1 MRQDS
6 AQGPTYSMHNI
17 VLFFLG
23 MMNPHRRSILFC
35 ICLFMHGGGD
45 VMSVTLKMV
54 EGTLSGSLRT
64 QNGGVSRNQ
73 PLTFDFVD
81 LSDGATRVVASDVG
95 ARMID
100 NVTVRGELGSD
111 IPFLGSI
118 NAELQVSDI
127 QNEFSVNAHLEF
139 EVIPSANSA
148 ESRGP
153 VTITL
158 IADGST
164 ENLFNG
170 NGGFQPIAPDSGS
183 IVEGLACQPKY
194 IVSFPSSTGSGQLDL
209 SHTTVAKDASFE
221 VMQGERFSINVE
233 LCAFNSRGTR
243 TGVYSQFMVLMSEP
257 QTTSGDLVVRA
268 VDWNLGDGGIDFEYE
283 VVGSLR
289 STPTVGTAFLYWAK
303 GIGLEHKLTTSS
315 MLSYEFQILEGS
327 TGAKRVYIPASKFP
341 ELPEFFLNWPKT
353 NSPAGEPPLGATHL
367 LLVLQNSDGNL
378 SRPDGIATLTPPRF
392 LERREKHEEP
402 IADLKYLETNL
413 LSAVREFEDAIFAAG
428 EASGKKVSFVVTST
442 RRSREYQGHL
452 YELKMQFENLLNPKN
467 VSGVKSWKKW
477 GVRPQLKVAPGTPAM
492 LLYHTIKDLNW
503 EILKHENIGPTND
516 EPSTLWVSK
525 RKVSH
530 HVPDPYPDGP
540 VRAVDISVPELLD
553 SEVLN
558 IAKTKNLHRPHK
570 NDHVHYELKETQPR
584 VRNAHVE
591 IVGGQADTSVS
602 NRSLIDELSTTSR
615 ISKRSSVN
623 SLETSPILLLV
634 TDSRGRRIGFD
645 PVTGMEINEIG
656 APAQYSGME
665 AELQSFVLPL
675 SVIADGDYVISGVG
689 TRQSEY
695 VIELHHFSESPG
707 ENIPVTLAEGV
718 AHPGTAIF
726 ETSVTLEGYSGE
738 DGIVQL
744 NNHVP
749 GKIDAR
755 VTHLGG
761 TGVGDG
767 WKAQIYAGP
776 EGTSV
781 SSLLPMFP
789 ITTFRGNSSTT
800 SGYVNPVDALIPGLA
815 PVERATLVLRV
826 FNGASYETSL
836 SRSESSPITVVLGGG
851 TLPSAHLVGLDRI
864 MIETVASPPVITSQ
878 PQSSTVSPNSSVS
891 LSVTASGGGI
901 YQWYKNGV
909 TIADAVGA
917 AHSIEN
923 AQEHDSGTYVVVVR
937 NSEGT
942 VTSSSALLTVSSG
955 PDVVTEPLMQ
965 FGLGSLR
972 AVAYSPGGT
981 MIATVGQRGT
991 FLWSASDGSL
1001 IRRIDGHTD
1010 WVNSVTFSPDGTQ
1023 VLTGSDDQTAKLW
1036 SVSDGSLIRTFD
1048 GHTDLVRSIAFSP
1061 NGTKVLTGSDDRTA
1075 KLWSV
1080 SDGSLIRTFDGPAN
1094 PVRSVA
1100 FSPDGTKI
1108 LTGNLYD
1115 AAKLWS
1121 VSDGSLIRTF
1131 DGHTSP
1137 VTSVAFSPDGTKV
1150 LTGGDDQTAKLWSVS
1165 DGSLLRTFDGH
1176 TSNVNSVAFSPDG
1189 TKVLTGSH
1197 DWTAKLWSVNDGS
1210 LIRTFDGH
1218 LHWVES
1224 VAFSPDG
1231 TKVLTGSHNNTAKL
1245 WSVSDGSLIRTFD
1258 GHMDLVFGVA
1268 FSPDGTKVLTGS
1280 DDNTA
1285 KLWSVNDGSLI
1296 WTINAHLRSVTSVA
1310 FSPDGTKVLTGSGNS
1325 NAKLWSVSDGSL
1337 IRWFGRH
1344 LSWVWSV
1351 AFSPDG
1357 TKVLT
1362 GSDDWTAKL
1371 WSVNDGSLIWTFDGH
1386 TAGVTSVAFSPDGT
1400 KVLTGSDDSTARLWS
1415 VSDGSLIRRFDRHTA
1430 WVWSVAFSPDGTKV
1444 LTGSDDWT
1452 AKLWSVN
1459 DGRLIRTFD
1468 GHADGVT
1475 SAAFSPDGTKVLTGS
1490 RDNTA
1495 KLWSVNDGRLIR
1507 TFDGNAD
1514 SVWSVAFSPDGTK
1527 VLTGS
1532 HDGVSFLYPASS
1544 DSAPPQIVESPQL
1557 QTVLGGSSVTF
1568 AGVASGAKP
1577 LTYQWT
1583 KDGVG
1588 LPGASTATYSIA
1600 SAQQEHEGDYSLVVS
1615 NAIGSITSASA
1626 TLIVLAPNTAPT
1638 ISQIANQSISENG
1651 STAALVFSIRDAE
1664 SDPESLMVTVNSSN
1678 PELVADGNILLAG
1691 SGANRALTIIPESG
1705 QTGQTTISITVTD
1718 DANDTTTK
1726 TFVVTVER
1734 IDTTRPTISP
1744 IENQSTVVGQSIEG
1758 IEFSVW
1764 DPKIDVLRISVI
1776 SSNKTLV
1783 PDENLSLGRI
1793 GGKRTLT
1800 VTPVSGQTGQTT
1812 VSIIASDESNNSTT
1826 ITFVVRV
1833 VAPDTAPPTVSEI
1846 GPQTTLSGRTISDI
1860 AFVVRDDVTEGDALG
1875 ITVSSSNKRLVPDGN
1890 LILVGSGANREL
1902 EVRSVSGQPGQTT
1915 ISITVTDEANNTT
1928 TRTFV
1933 VTVIVPDATPPTV
1946 SEIGPQSTVSGQTI
1960 AGIIF
1965 AVSDAETGPDALAIT
1980 VTSSNKVLVPGEN
1993 LFLDGKGGG
2002 LSLTVEPESG
2012 RFGQTTI
2019 SITVTDE
2026 ANNTT
2031 TRTFVVSVARPA
2043 DTTPPT
2049 VSEVGPQ
2056 TTFSGRPISDI
2067 SFSVGDDVTEEDEL
2081 GISTTSSNQTLVP
2094 DGNLVLGGTGSIR
2107 TLEVTSASGQS
2118 GQTTISITVTDEA
2131 NNTTTRTFV
2140 VTVIVPDATPPTV
2153 SEIGPRSTE
2162 SGQPI
2167 SGILFAV
2174 SDAETGPDALR
2185 ITVSSSNQTLVPNGN
2200 LVLGGTG
2207 GAKILTV
2214 NPVNGQSGETTVSIT
2229 VTDEANNSTLRTFV
2243 IAVGAGSSTL
2253 HPADNNPPDN
2263 RISQQELVTYAVSW
2277 KTGRDWPIGP
2287 NPIPQEYVV
2296 RAAILWKQGERYRQ
2310 DASSAGAPEWWVS
2323 SAGL

>member
-1 MRQDS
+1 MH
-6 AQGPTYSMHNI
+6 QG
-17 VLFFLG
+17 
-23 MMNPHRRSILFC
+23 
-35 ICLFMHGGGD
+35 
-45 VMSVTLKMV
+45 
-54 EGTLSGSLRT
+54 
-64 QNGGVSRNQ
+64 
-73 PLTFDFVD
+73 
-81 LSDGATRVVASDVG
+81 A
-95 ARMID
+95 
-100 NVTVRGELGSD
+100 
-111 IPFLGSI
+111 
-118 NAELQVSDI
+118 
-127 QNEFSVNAHLEF
+127 
-139 EVIPSANSA
+139 
-148 ESRGP
+148 
-153 VTITL
+153 
-158 IADGST
+158 
-164 ENLFNG
+164 
-170 NGGFQPIAPDSGS
+170 
-183 IVEGLACQPKY
+183 
-194 IVSFPSSTGSGQLDL
+194 
-209 SHTTVAKDASFE
+209 
-221 VMQGERFSINVE
+221 
-233 LCAFNSRGTR
+233 
-243 TGVYSQFMVLMSEP
+243 
-257 QTTSGDLVVRA
+257 
-268 VDWNLGDGGIDFEYE
+268 
-283 VVGSLR
+283 
-289 STPTVGTAFLYWAK
+289 
-303 GIGLEHKLTTSS
+303 
-315 MLSYEFQILEGS
+315 
-327 TGAKRVYIPASKFP
+327 
-341 ELPEFFLNWPKT
+341 
-353 NSPAGEPPLGATHL
+353 
-367 LLVLQNSDGNL
+367 
-378 SRPDGIATLTPPRF
+378 
-392 LERREKHEEP
+392 
-402 IADLKYLETNL
+402 
-413 LSAVREFEDAIFAAG
+413 
-428 EASGKKVSFVVTST
+428 
-442 RRSREYQGHL
+442 
-452 YELKMQFENLLNPKN
+452 
-467 VSGVKSWKKW
+467 
-477 GVRPQLKVAPGTPAM
+477 
-492 LLYHTIKDLNW
+492 
-503 EILKHENIGPTND
+503 
-516 EPSTLWVSK
+516 
-525 RKVSH
+525 
-530 HVPDPYPDGP
+530 
-540 VRAVDISVPELLD
+540 
-553 SEVLN
+553 
-558 IAKTKNLHRPHK
+558 
-570 NDHVHYELKETQPR
+570 
-584 VRNAHVE
+584 
-591 IVGGQADTSVS
+591 
-602 NRSLIDELSTTSR
+602 
-615 ISKRSSVN
+615 
-623 SLETSPILLLV
+623 
-634 TDSRGRRIGFD
+634 
-645 PVTGMEINEIG
+645 
-656 APAQYSGME
+656 
-665 AELQSFVLPL
+665 
-675 SVIADGDYVISGVG
+675 
-689 TRQSEY
+689 
-695 VIELHHFSESPG
+695 PG

-1010 WVNSVTFSPDGTQ
+1010 WVNSVT
-1023 VLTGSDDQTAKLW
+1023 
-1036 SVSDGSLIRTFD
+1036 
-1048 GHTDLVRSIAFSP
+1048 FSP

-1946 SEIGPQSTVSGQTI
+1946 SEIGP
-1960 AGIIF
+1960 
-1965 AVSDAETGPDALAIT
+1965 
-1980 VTSSNKVLVPGEN
+1980 
-1993 LFLDGKGGG
+1993 
-2002 LSLTVEPESG
+2002 
-2012 RFGQTTI
+2012 
-2019 SITVTDE
+2019 
-2026 ANNTT
+2026 
-2031 TRTFVVSVARPA
+2031 
-2043 DTTPPT
+2043 
-2049 VSEVGPQ
+2049 
-2056 TTFSGRPISDI
+2056 
-2067 SFSVGDDVTEEDEL
+2067 
-2081 GISTTSSNQTLVP
+2081 
-2094 DGNLVLGGTGSIR
+2094 
-2107 TLEVTSASGQS
+2107 
-2118 GQTTISITVTDEA
+2118 
-2131 NNTTTRTFV
+2131 
-2140 VTVIVPDATPPTV
+2140 
-2153 SEIGPRSTE
+2153 RSTE